1 MSSLEKW
8 YNRLKKPPWAPKPET
23 IGLTWTILIPVIFI
37 VYLNVASSVF
47 RGDMDAVIFLLLNI
61 NIISNIL
68 FIPFQFNVKNLTLA
82 AFDISITWITSV
94 LLIAY
99 IWPYS
104 DLLAFIL
111 VPYFLWVTAIAYL
124 QLYIKFANKQLKENE

>member
-1 MSSLEKW
+1 MTSLEKW
-8 YNRLKKPPWAPKPET
+8 YNELKKPNWAPKPET
-23 IGLTWTILIPVIFI
+23 IGLTWTILIPVVFV
-37 VYLNVASSVF
+37 VYMNVASSVF
-47 RGDMDAVIFLLLNI
+47 RGDMDAVIFIILNI

-82 AFDISITWITSV
+82 TFDISITWITCV

-104 DLLAFIL
+104 DFLVFIL
-111 VPYFLWVTAIAYL
+111 IPYFFWVTAIAYL
-124 QLYIKFANKQLKENE
+124 QFYIKFANKI